1 MTNVHEFPLR
11 FSGESGGTEF
21 EFEINQPEHLPNYFQ
36 MVFLDDHQPLSRF
49 YVQIDNAMQVFDYFG
64 DCRHDPVLQQDLL
77 RSVSLA
83 LIALGF
89 PCLLYRNEQ

>member
-36 MVFLDDHQPLSRF
+36 MVFLRKSSDEAFH
-49 YVQIDNAMQVFDYFG
+49 
-64 DCRHDPVLQQDLL
+64 H
-77 RSVSLA
+77 
-83 LIALGF
+83 
-89 PCLLYRNEQ
+89 